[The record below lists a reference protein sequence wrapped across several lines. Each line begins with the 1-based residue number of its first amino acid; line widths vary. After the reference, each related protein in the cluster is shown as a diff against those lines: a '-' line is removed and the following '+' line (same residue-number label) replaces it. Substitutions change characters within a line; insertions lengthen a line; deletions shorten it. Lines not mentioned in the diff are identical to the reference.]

1 MQSPLTMGAPGVAP
15 TPLPMASQSPLTMGA
30 PVVAPTPTGG
40 VPPAAAYKAVPP
52 AGGVCIIHTRTHTHY
67 VYVCTYVCVRVCVC
81 VYVCT
86 HTHTIHT
93 YTHTHTH
100 THTQLHTPAPPVRT
114 QHAVQKQRPPAMATV
129 QSASTDPSPK
139 TSPRASSS
147 SSYTPTNYH
156 PTPPSGGPPPS
167 MLPPSRATPNSGAPN
182 PSHTHIASAATPFRG
197 GGIVGLGVVTA
208 EPQSILEA
216 LRCANIIGLLSFCSR
231 SRLH

>member
-1 MQSPLTMGAPGVAP
+1 VHYP
-15 TPLPMASQSPLTMGA
+15 
-30 PVVAPTPTGG
+30 
-40 VPPAAAYKAVPP
+40 
-52 AGGVCIIHTRTHTHY
+52 HTHTY
-67 VYVCTYVCVRVCVC
+67 TLCICVNLCMCACVCVC
-81 VYVCT
+81 VCMYT
-86 HTHTIHT
+86 HTHNT
-93 YTHTHTH
+93 YIHTHTH